1 MKIVHLFRRVV
12 AVAVRVETD
21 CRRAGGGS
29 RRAYQIVQTGVHRV
43 VSLTRREE
51 SAVWS
56 PTAVSV
62 LFIYNCVF
70 VCDVVVCH
78 ELKIHIIPSCVY

>member
-43 VSLTRREE
+43 VSSIRREE

-62 LFIYNCVF
+62 LFIYIIVYLCVT
-70 VCDVVVCH
+70 
-78 ELKIHIIPSCVY
+78 LLCVMS

>member
-12 AVAVRVETD
+12 VVAVRVETD

-43 VSLTRREE
+43 VSSIRREE

-62 LFIYNCVF
+62 LFIYIIVYLCVT
-70 VCDVVVCH
+70 
-78 ELKIHIIPSCVY
+78 LLCVMS